1 MDTMTYAAVAVL
13 PWSVAQQNKHPVV
26 PEAEFTL
33 RQSRNGNPAGESL
46 SLALNVQHELGKK
59 SPPWK

>member
-33 RQSRNGNPAGESL
+33 RQSRNGNPAEGESFTGSQL
-46 SLALNVQHELGKK
+46 FESDRR
-59 SPPWK
+59 

>member
-26 PEAEFTL
+26 PEAEFPL
-33 RQSRNGNPAGESL
+33 REAEMVMPLGSVVHWL
-46 SLALNVQHELGKK
+46 SLALNV
-59 SPPWK
+59 